1 MRTGLVGPL
10 VWAALAAGAALGW
23 QALTVRY
30 NYGGDWSALFYTG
43 QSTAVPPQ
51 IAQED
56 VYRVNDATGYD
67 GQYYHMIAHDPLL
80 RGETMRF
87 LDNPRLRWR
96 RILLPALAYGAAGG
110 ESDRVDSAYSA
121 VVLGFVFLG
130 ALWTARWAVAW
141 GRHPAWGLMFLAIP
155 AVAVSLDRY
164 TIDVALAALAVGFVA
179 EGRAGFS
186 LAILVL
192 APLAR
197 ETGVILIAAYALD
210 AALRKEW
217 RRVAL
222 AGAASLPWIFWLL
235 YVARRTP
242 ADATVFASWVPF
254 YGLIG
259 RTLHPIQDSVATPWL
274 LRAAILEYVGILG
287 MWVAVALAAALLWKG
302 KRDLTA
308 LAAALFA
315 AVFIAFL
322 GQPQAWS
329 GVYSFG
335 RTMSPLLIW
344 LALAGVASGRW
355 VFLTPLAMTMPR
367 ILFQLSPQWRGIWH
381 GLMR

>member
-1 MRTGLVGPL
+1 M
-10 VWAALAAGAALGW
+10 WAALTASAALGW

-43 QSTAVPPQ
+43 QSTAVPPE
-51 IAQED
+51 IARED

-110 ESDRVDSAYSA
+110 QSDRVDSAYGA
-121 VVLGFVFLG
+121 VVLGCVFLG
-130 ALWTARWAVAW
+130 AFWMARWAVAW
-141 GRHPAWGLMFLAIP
+141 GRHPAWGLLFLAIP

-164 TIDVALAALAVGFVA
+164 TIDVALAALAVGFAA
-179 EGRAGFS
+179 EGGACFS
-186 LAILVL
+186 LPVWRIWPILVL

-197 ETGVILIAAYALD
+197 ETGIILIAAYALD
-210 AALRKEW
+210 AALRREW

-222 AGAASLPWIFWLL
+222 AAACAVPSALWLA
-235 YVARRTP
+235 YVAQRTP

-254 YGLIG
+254 HGLME
-259 RTLHPIQDSVATPWL
+259 RTLQPIQESVATGWL
-274 LRAAILEYVGILG
+274 VRAAILEYVGVRG
-287 MWVAVALAAALLWKG
+287 MWVAVALAAVLLWKG

-308 LAAALFA
+308 LAAALFV
-315 AVFIAFL
+315 AVFVAFL

-344 LALAGVASGRW
+344 LALAGLASGRW
-355 VFLTPLAMTMPR
+355 VFLTPLAMTAPR
-367 ILFQLSPQWRGIWH
+367 ILFQLAPQWRGVWH
-381 GLMR
+381 GLLS